1 MSSFVVR
8 YLPARLLS
16 DDLTLIEC
24 PLAGSKMRLQDIS
37 SINGK
42 RRKWRIQEFS
52 TERGEATKRDYDLA
66 TDIPSTRS

>member
-24 PLAGSKMRLQDIS
+24 LLADSKMRL
-37 SINGK
+37 
-42 RRKWRIQEFS
+42 
-52 TERGEATKRDYDLA
+52 
-66 TDIPSTRS
+66 

>member
-24 PLAGSKMRLQDIS
+24 LLADSKMRLQDIS
-37 SINGK
+37 SIKWKETKVAKVAHPGVFDGK
-42 RRKWRIQEFS
+42 G
-52 TERGEATKRDYDLA
+52 RGDET
-66 TDIPSTRS
+66 

>member
-16 DDLTLIEC
+16 DDLTLLEC

-37 SINGK
+37 SIKWKETKVAHPGVFDGK
-42 RRKWRIQEFS
+42 G
-52 TERGEATKRDYDLA
+52 RGDET
-66 TDIPSTRS
+66 